1 MLLKHNSPRRI
12 PYIKEQRNT
21 ALNNFEYMGNTFQCD
36 PTSLTLISG
45 RALKITRQQLNN
57 EPVENQVWRTTD
69 NLFVTFTPNEFLE
82 FAEKADAYVEQVYS
96 QSWQQIDGESNV

>member
-1 MLLKHNSPRRI
+1 MLLKHKSPRRI
-12 PYIKEQRNT
+12 EYIKEQRNG
-21 ALNNFEYMGNTFQCD
+21 ALNNFEHMNSTFQCD
-36 PTSLTLISG
+36 PVSMILIAG

-57 EPVENQVWRTTD
+57 EPIKNQVWRTAD

-82 FAEKADAYVEQVYS
+82 FAEAADAYVEQVYS